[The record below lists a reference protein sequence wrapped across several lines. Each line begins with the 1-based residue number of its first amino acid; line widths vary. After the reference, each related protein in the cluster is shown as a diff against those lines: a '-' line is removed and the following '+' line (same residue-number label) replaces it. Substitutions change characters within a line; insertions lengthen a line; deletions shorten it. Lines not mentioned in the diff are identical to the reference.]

1 MERLSSWASEER
13 IVKSNSPEPS
23 RVLIPSFSNTT
34 PMPRSLSSRVYFRQS
49 WVFRANRLIDF
60 VMTMSIFPALQSSII
75 RLNSLRFCVLVPLS
89 PSSA

>member
-60 VMTMSIFPALQSSII
+60 VMTMSIFPALQSAIM
-75 RLNSLRFCVLVPLS
+75 RWNSSRWRVFVPVMPRS
-89 PSSA
+89 G